1 MEIFLIAAITCLVV
15 ITIGSFINKYL
26 RLPWMFTVVMLGMT
40 FSAVGWFSE
49 TLQSDNFQF
58 LARLGMLFFLFT
70 IGIDLDFSQIRKLG
84 KHIIVGDILLTMV
97 EGLLL
102 GLFFYFVFPDFVNHS
117 FGIAFLS
124 GVAFGTVG
132 EVILLAL
139 LKEFGLEKTKFGQLA
154 LGIGVFDDIFE
165 ILALAVIVSLPAINS
180 QTQVRPIIPESLS
193 IGLTLL
199 AILLITGILSAVGKV
214 TRGFLEKV
222 KVNAFTIPFLIFLIA
237 FSYIYFCSLGN
248 ENLGVIAA
256 IFGGIAVQQVIPEK
270 LLDQYKKQI
279 FFFANMFLG
288 PFFFL
293 SLGGKMSLSAL
304 ISYPLLVITIMAI
317 SISTRVILS
326 FLLFKGILGKRQS
339 LVMGVGLTAKFST
352 SVISENL
359 LFTSG
364 LIAAPLYSA
373 MMAAFIGLKPIIV
386 GAFSSLL
393 AKHKESIE

>member
-1 MEIFLIAAITCLVV
+1 MEIFLLAAVTCLVV
-15 ITIGSFINKYL
+15 ITIGSLINKYL
-26 RLPWMFTVVMLGMT
+26 RLPWMFTVVILGMT
-40 FSAVGWFSE
+40 FSALGWFTDVLHSE
-49 TLQSDNFQF
+49 NFQF

-84 KHIIVGDILLTMV
+84 KHIIIGDILLTLI

-102 GLFFYFVFPDFVNHS
+102 GLFFFFVFPDFVSHS
-117 FGIAFLS
+117 FGIAFLA

-139 LKEFGLEKTKFGQLA
+139 LKEFGLEKTRFGQLA

-165 ILALAVIVSLPAINS
+165 ILALAVIVSLPALKT
-180 QTQVRPIIPESLS
+180 QTSLSTSTKASLS
-193 IGLTLL
+193 IVVTLFLVLLTTS
-199 AILLITGILSAVGKV
+199 ILFVVGKYI
-214 TRGFLEKV
+214 RGFLEKV
-222 KVNAFTIPFLIFLIA
+222 KANSFVIPFAIFMIVFA
-237 FSYIYFCSLGN
+237 FIYFTSTGN

-256 IFGGIAVQQVIPEK
+256 IFSGVAVQQVIPEK
-270 LLDQYKKQI
+270 SLEQYKKPI

-293 SLGGKMSLSAL
+293 SLGGKMSLEAL
-304 ISYPLLVITIMAI
+304 MSYPLLVISIMAI
-317 SISTRVILS
+317 SISVRVILS
-326 FLLFKGILGKRQS
+326 YFLFRGILGKRQS
-339 LVMGVGLTAKFST
+339 LVMGIGLTAKFST

-364 LIAAPLYSA
+364 MIAAPLYSA
-373 MMAAFIGLKPIIV
+373 MMAAFIALKPIIV

-393 AKHKESIE
+393 AKHKEIIK